1 MMETTSGQ
9 SETKII
15 ASSNV
20 FQIEKIEKVG
30 KSDYPKLIEI
40 SLHLAKEYGKQAV
53 FTKASIEKYF
63 NTEKSLPFIAR
74 YQNEIIGYIIGIPLE
89 ELNMETW
96 ALNDE
101 NFGKYN
107 TLYTYAFVIMEK
119 YKSNGYAKMLK
130 RVYLSWAQKRDSIQ
144 YITGHISAG
153 NIDLKDKNVK
163 IISFEEDWQGT
174 GKPFE
179 YYRRS
184 FDDTSQNSVFS
195 PPFEIVVE

>member
-1 MMETTSGQ
+1 METSARQ
-9 SETKII
+9 SKTKII
-15 ASSNV
+15 ASTNI
-20 FQIEKIEKVG
+20 FQIEKIEEIG

-53 FTKASIEKYF
+53 FTKSSIEKYF

-89 ELNMETW
+89 ELTMEPW

-101 NFGKYN
+101 NYGKYN

-130 RVYLSWAQKRDSIQ
+130 RVYLSWAQKRDRIQ
-144 YITGHISAG
+144 FITGHVSAG
-153 NIDLKDKNVK
+153 NIDLNDKNIK

-174 GKPFE
+174 GKSFE

-184 FDDTSQNSVFS
+184 FNEGVQSSIFS
-195 PPFEIVVE
+195 PPFEIIVE

>member
-1 MMETTSGQ
+1 METTSGQ

>member
-174 GKPFE
+174 GRPFE

>member
-1 MMETTSGQ
+1 MEKSTGQ
-9 SETKII
+9 SETRII
-15 ASSNV
+15 ASTNV
-20 FQIEKIEKVG
+20 FQIEKIEKIG
-30 KSDYPKLIEI
+30 RADYPKLIEI

-53 FTKASIEKYF
+53 FTKASIGKYF

-89 ELNMETW
+89 ELTMEPW

-101 NFGKYN
+101 NYGKHN

-130 RVYLSWAQKRDSIQ
+130 RVYLSWAQKRDRIQ
-144 YITGHISAG
+144 FITGHVSAG
-153 NIDLKDKNVK
+153 NIDLNDKNIK

-174 GKPFE
+174 GKSFE

-184 FDDTSQNSVFS
+184 FDDRNENSIFS
-195 PPFEIVVE
+195 PPFEIIVE